1 MPGRDDGLTE
11 ALSELVGATIG
22 CINMYI
28 DRTMVAFDTGLAV
41 TYDGPANYDL
51 PGEAVRLAHGERTM
65 VFARLAQGYGK
76 PVAEARLLDEDGLRI
91 AFQDGPTF
99 TFGAQG
105 NPVDGEDRL
114 EVDHPSYGRFVFTR
128 QGVRHMPA
136 DPSG

>member
-11 ALSELVGATIG
+11 ALNELVGATIG
-22 CINMYI
+22 CINMYM

-41 TYDGPANYDL
+41 TYDGPATYDS
-51 PGEAVRLAHGERTM
+51 PGEAVRLAHGERTK

-76 PVAEARLLDEDGLRI
+76 PVAEARLLDEVGLRI
-91 AFQDGPTF
+91 AFRDGPTI

-105 NPVDGEDRL
+105 GQVDSGERL

-128 QGVRHMPA
+128 QGVTHTPA